1 MSEYGDNLT
10 NADAEAVLLSLPDH
24 EITGDEI
31 AMIISE
37 IAMRFCGNTLEAL
50 LIMGRAVSFTA
61 AEGANQDWGVIQ

>member
-1 MSEYGDNLT
+1 MTEYSDNLT
-10 NADAEAVLLSLPDH
+10 VADVEAVLRALPDH

-61 AEGANQDWGVIQ
+61 AEGANQDGGVIQ